1 MMEEN
6 TDLRKSLGEFVKAK
20 RDHLP
25 HEEDL
30 LPDPYNDR
38 QEPSVPRPPNKPLS
52 HERVFPDGKYSPDT
66 ELIKNYQFS
75 GGVIE
80 KKAFLEIV
88 TKATATLKKEPNLVR
103 ADGKVVV
110 IGDIHGQ
117 YYDLLNILRKAKFG
131 KTNKK
136 FVFMGDYV
144 DRGKN

>member
-1 MMEEN
+1 M
-6 TDLRKSLGEFVKAK
+6 
-20 RDHLP
+20 
-25 HEEDL
+25 
-30 LPDPYNDR
+30 
-38 QEPSVPRPPNKPLS
+38 
-52 HERVFPDGKYSPDT
+52 
-66 ELIKNYQFS
+66 IKNYQFS